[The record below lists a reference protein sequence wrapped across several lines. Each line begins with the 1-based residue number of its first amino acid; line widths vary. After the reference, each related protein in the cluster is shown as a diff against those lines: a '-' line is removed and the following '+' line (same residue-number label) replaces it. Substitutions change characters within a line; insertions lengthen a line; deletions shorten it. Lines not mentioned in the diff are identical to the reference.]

1 MKFTDEIIIDY
12 LDGMLNDS
20 DKKLLRKSLKQ
31 MYPYKKK

>member
-12 LDGMLNDS
+12 LDGMLNDLI
-20 DKKLLRKSLKQ
+20 KNFLRKSLKQ